1 MRPFKMRRVEHEVQS
16 KDTWQELRRNGLCC
30 VTIYCVK
37 VILFYIAPVQCS
49 VCVLWT
55 VQWKE
60 SRFYQI
66 KETSMAMIL
75 ILCCG
80 YFIQFDTV
88 S

>member
-1 MRPFKMRRVEHEVQS
+1 MRPSKMRRVEHEVQS
-16 KDTWQELRRNGLCC
+16 KETWQVLRRNGLCC

-37 VILFYIAPVQCS
+37 VTRFYIAPVQCS

-60 SRFYQI
+60 SRLYQM
-66 KETSMAMIL
+66 KKTSMAMIL
-75 ILCCG
+75 KLCCG